1 MNHDIAM
8 LTRVFKDADTLV
20 NRIDQNHSLKKYFM
34 CGACG
39 QLAKLIYQHF
49 INKRKKDYKLL
60 CFMEFELYG
69 NLELRKTCSD
79 EKFLEEY
86 GFAGIDHV
94 ALIVGNKVYDAC
106 GSDFYDK
113 ETYVHRMFPKS
124 QFCYREIEIGNVSQ
138 SKQVFEKVLFGHL
151 YGHKKQSEIVSR
163 IFHDLRLK

>member
-20 NRIDQNHSLKKYFM
+20 NR
-34 CGACG
+34 
-39 QLAKLIYQHF
+39 
-49 INKRKKDYKLL
+49 
-60 CFMEFELYG
+60 
-69 NLELRKTCSD
+69 
-79 EKFLEEY
+79 
-86 GFAGIDHV
+86 
-94 ALIVGNKVYDAC
+94 IVGNKVYDAC